1 MNCFWKMKNNT
12 MIGITAITAPAICI
26 GYLVVYCP
34 CNVESAGPSVILS
47 IDVLTI
53 NGHMKSFHANFAVKI
68 TNDTIPAFVSGSMIC
83 PKIWKR
89 LQPSSNA
96 ASSNSFG
103 NDRKNCLR
111 RNVPNALNKFGR
123 NNAGI
128 LFAFYFSVLYD
139 VG

>member
-1 MNCFWKMKNNT
+1 MKNNT

-26 GYLVVYCP
+26 GYLVVYYP

-68 TNDTIPAFVSGSMIC
+68 TSDTIPAFVSGSMIL

-96 ASSNSFG
+96 ASSSSFG
-103 NDRKNCLR
+103 NDIKNCLR